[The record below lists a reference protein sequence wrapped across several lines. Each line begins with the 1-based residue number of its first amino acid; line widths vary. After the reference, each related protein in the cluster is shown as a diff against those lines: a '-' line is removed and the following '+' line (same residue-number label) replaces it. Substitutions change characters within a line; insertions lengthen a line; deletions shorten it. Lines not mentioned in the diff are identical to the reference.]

1 MESFN
6 LCKKFIKKY
15 RVMLYMY
22 FICGILSS
30 IVSVILPMMTGVFID
45 LIVYNTSKNYL
56 KSYFYLFLILNLG
69 KFILEYVSK
78 LNYVKIQTNGAYD
91 LNYYI
96 LNHMKNLPIS
106 FFNNKDTVYLNQ
118 RINHDS
124 NNIIDFYIS
133 FILNICV
140 NIINILFSIVVI
152 YMISKYILCVLIALT
167 IIYMLLYSKFKIKI
181 FKSNLEFK
189 EKQADLFSK
198 LNDQLKNITFIKI
211 HNLSENFGER
221 LNKSYSKLYDK
232 AINKQK
238 LECSFTFFDE
248 IVSMFAQLTVLVLG
262 LIGISKGTIT
272 VGILTISISYF
283 NSILKSV
290 KYFYEFGKLYQVNLV
305 SYNRINELLNIEAQY
320 NGSKKLPCID
330 SICIEDLQFKNNGRN
345 IFNNL
350 NLAFQKGYIY
360 TLTGRNGAGKSTL
373 MKLLTGMYI
382 NEYTG
387 NINYNGIDINNI
399 DMKHMREKFLS
410 VTEQEP
416 LLLNDTILNNLVV
429 NLDYYDEDKL
439 KDLINILNLK
449 EYIDSK
455 PLGINSVINTDST
468 NLSGGEKQKIA
479 IIKSLM
485 KKSDVIILDEP
496 TSALD
501 KKTILSLKNYLTL
514 IKKNKI
520 ILIITHDNTLY
531 DISDIRINI
540 DENVTLECFN

>member
-1 MESFN
+1 M
-6 LCKKFIKKY
+6 C
-15 RVMLYMY
+15 
-22 FICGILSS
+22 
-30 IVSVILPMMTGVFID
+30 
-45 LIVYNTSKNYL
+45 
-56 KSYFYLFLILNLG
+56 
-69 KFILEYVSK
+69 
-78 LNYVKIQTNGAYD
+78 
-91 LNYYI
+91 
-96 LNHMKNLPIS
+96 
-106 FFNNKDTVYLNQ
+106 
-118 RINHDS
+118 
-124 NNIIDFYIS
+124 
-133 FILNICV
+133 
-140 NIINILFSIVVI
+140 
-152 YMISKYILCVLIALT
+152 
-167 IIYMLLYSKFKIKI
+167 
-181 FKSNLEFK
+181 
-189 EKQADLFSK
+189 
-198 LNDQLKNITFIKI
+198 
-211 HNLSENFGER
+211 
-221 LNKSYSKLYDK
+221 
-232 AINKQK
+232 
-238 LECSFTFFDE
+238 
-248 IVSMFAQLTVLVLG
+248 AQLTVLVLG

>member
-181 FKSNLEFK
+181 FKSNLGFK

-248 IVSMFAQLTVLVLG
+248 IVSMCAQLTVLVLG

>member
-1 MESFN
+1 
-6 LCKKFIKKY
+6 
-15 RVMLYMY
+15 ML
-22 FICGILSS
+22 
-30 IVSVILPMMTGVFID
+30 
-45 LIVYNTSKNYL
+45 
-56 KSYFYLFLILNLG
+56 
-69 KFILEYVSK
+69 
-78 LNYVKIQTNGAYD
+78 
-91 LNYYI
+91 
-96 LNHMKNLPIS
+96 
-106 FFNNKDTVYLNQ
+106 
-118 RINHDS
+118 
-124 NNIIDFYIS
+124 
-133 FILNICV
+133 
-140 NIINILFSIVVI
+140 I
-152 YMISKYILCVLIALT
+152 Y
-167 IIYMLLYSKFKIKI
+167 
-181 FKSNLEFK
+181 
-189 EKQADLFSK
+189 
-198 LNDQLKNITFIKI
+198 
-211 HNLSENFGER
+211 
-221 LNKSYSKLYDK
+221 
-232 AINKQK
+232 
-238 LECSFTFFDE
+238 FFDE
-248 IVSMFAQLTVLVLG
+248 IVSMCAQLTVLVLG

>member
-248 IVSMFAQLTVLVLG
+248 IVSMCAQLTVLVLG

-320 NGSKKLPCID
+320 NGSKKLPCIY

>member
-1 MESFN
+1 
-6 LCKKFIKKY
+6 
-15 RVMLYMY
+15 
-22 FICGILSS
+22 
-30 IVSVILPMMTGVFID
+30 
-45 LIVYNTSKNYL
+45 
-56 KSYFYLFLILNLG
+56 
-69 KFILEYVSK
+69 
-78 LNYVKIQTNGAYD
+78 
-91 LNYYI
+91 
-96 LNHMKNLPIS
+96 MKNLPIS

-181 FKSNLEFK
+181 FKSNLGFK

-248 IVSMFAQLTVLVLG
+248 IVSMCAQLTVLVLG

-360 TLTGRNGAGKSTL
+360 TL
-373 MKLLTGMYI
+373 
-382 NEYTG
+382 
-387 NINYNGIDINNI
+387 
-399 DMKHMREKFLS
+399 
-410 VTEQEP
+410 
-416 LLLNDTILNNLVV
+416 
-429 NLDYYDEDKL
+429 
-439 KDLINILNLK
+439 
-449 EYIDSK
+449 
-455 PLGINSVINTDST
+455 
-468 NLSGGEKQKIA
+468 
-479 IIKSLM
+479 
-485 KKSDVIILDEP
+485 
-496 TSALD
+496 
-501 KKTILSLKNYLTL
+501 
-514 IKKNKI
+514 
-520 ILIITHDNTLY
+520 
-531 DISDIRINI
+531 I
-540 DENVTLECFN
+540 DEITNWNVY